1 VKQSLKLAVV
11 CNLIFI
17 ALALIG
23 PSAESKS
30 NSVPPPFPPSLYR
43 PGERLTYNVSFSNFI
58 SAGHVE
64 LQVGS
69 RGIFFGR
76 EGIQLRAHV
85 ETTGV
90 VNAALFAINNDY
102 VTYVD
107 PGTGLPFHAEQMVR
121 DGARTSDT
129 ARAFNDPAATVAN
142 SSKLRNGESPGTY
155 DFLSAIYRI
164 RELPLTEGATQYLSV
179 KGETEDYQT
188 EVKVTGRQTI
198 KTTVG
203 SFNTLVSQVR
213 VTNNSRANNY
223 RIRIFFSDDER
234 RVPVLITARLGGG
247 ELRAELAGSELV
259 KPVGPVAVPT
269 TPIRPPNAG
278 PTPVV
283 PPQPPA
289 ESDDGTLDN
298 LPFKVGEQLNY
309 QIFLGDIKPPAG
321 TATFQVRA
329 RARHFDR
336 DALLFTL
343 RAQTTNAAQRLF
355 FANEQISSYVDP
367 KTLLP
372 FRSEMNLTEGA
383 RRLNQTLTINQ
394 DYGTATS
401 DKGQRI
407 EIPIGTHEYLSFFY
421 LARTFNITPPRRN
434 AVSILVN
441 NLPKT
446 LFITSLKRETI
457 QIGSQSIPAIQLSL
471 TTDDPQPD
479 KYLFRVWVS
488 DDKRR
493 LPVRLTAST
502 KLGQVRAD
510 LAIIPLTAQ

>member
-1 VKQSLKLAVV
+1 MV
-11 CNLIFI
+11 
-17 ALALIG
+17 LALMG
-23 PSAESKS
+23 PSAQSYS
-30 NSVPPPFPPSLYR
+30 DAVSLPFSAALYR
-43 PGERLTYNVSFSNFI
+43 TGERLTYNVSFSNFI
-58 SAGHVE
+58 SAAHVE
-64 LQVGS
+64 LQVGAL
-69 RGIFFGR
+69 GIFFGR

-85 ETTGV
+85 ETTGIV
-90 VNAALFAINNDY
+90 HAALFAINNDY

-107 PGTGLPFHAEQMVR
+107 PATGLPFHSQQLVR
-121 DGARTSDT
+121 EATRTSDT
-129 ARAFNDPAATVAN
+129 ERAFNEPPAGVAAIP
-142 SSKLRNGESPGTY
+142 SQLRTGESPDTY
-155 DFLSAIYRI
+155 DFLAAIYRL
-164 RELPLTEGATQYLSV
+164 RALPLAEGSTYSLSV
-179 KGETEDYQT
+179 RGETEDYQA
-188 EVKVTGRQTI
+188 EVKVMGRQTL

-234 RVPVLITARLGGG
+234 HVPVLITARIAAG
-247 ELRAELAGSELV
+247 ELRAELAGSEFV
-259 KPVGPVAVPT
+259 KPVAPVAVPT
-269 TPIRPPNAG
+269 TPVTPPIPG
-278 PTPVV
+278 STPVI

-289 ESDDGTLDN
+289 DSNNANLDN

-309 QIFLGDIKPPAG
+309 QIFLKDITPPAG

-355 FANEQISSYVDP
+355 FANDQISSYVDP

-372 FRSEMNLTEGA
+372 FRSEMNLIEGG
-383 RRLNQTLTINQ
+383 RRLNQILTINQ

-401 DKGQRI
+401 DKGERI
-407 EIPIGTHEYLSFFY
+407 EIPIGTHDYLSFLY

-441 NLPKT
+441 NQPKT

-479 KYLFRVWVS
+479 KYLFRVWIS

-502 KLGQVRAD
+502 QLGQIRAD
-510 LAIIPLTAQ
+510 LAIISLTAQ

>member
-1 VKQSLKLAVV
+1 MKLAVV
-11 CNLIFI
+11 CNLIFMV
-17 ALALIG
+17 LALMG
-23 PSAESKS
+23 PSAHSKS
-30 NSVPPPFPPSLYR
+30 DSVSLPFSPAPYR
-43 PGERLTYNVSFSNFI
+43 TGERLTYNVSFSNFI
-58 SAGHVE
+58 SAAHVE
-64 LQVGS
+64 LQVGA
-69 RGIFFGR
+69 RGVFFGR
-76 EGIQLRAHV
+76 EGIQLRSHV

-90 VNAALFAINNDY
+90 VHAALFAINNDY

-107 PGTGLPFHAEQMVR
+107 PATGLPFHSQQVVHDAT
-121 DGARTSDT
+121 RTSDT
-129 ARAFNDPAATVAN
+129 ERAFNEPVGAAAIP
-142 SSKLRNGESPGTY
+142 SELRTGESPGTY
-155 DFLSAIYRI
+155 DLLSAIYRL
-164 RELPLTEGATQYLSV
+164 RALPLAEGSTYYLSV
-179 KGETEDYQT
+179 RGETEDYQA
-188 EVKVTGRQTI
+188 EVKVTGRQNI

-203 SFNTLVSQVR
+203 SFNTVVSQVR

-234 RVPVLITARLGGG
+234 HVPVLITARIAAG
-247 ELRAELAGSELV
+247 ELRAELAGSEFV
-259 KPVGPVAVPT
+259 KPVAAPT
-269 TPIRPPNAG
+269 TPVMPPIAG

-289 ESDDGTLDN
+289 DSGNGNLDN

-309 QIFLGDIKPPAG
+309 QIFLGDITPPAG
-321 TATFQVRA
+321 TATFLVRA

-355 FANEQISSYVDP
+355 FANDQISSYIDP

-372 FRSEMNLTEGA
+372 FRSEMNQTEGA

-401 DKGQRI
+401 DKGERI
-407 EIPIGTHEYLSFFY
+407 EIPIGTHDYLSFFY

-441 NLPKT
+441 NQPKT

-479 KYLFRVWVS
+479 KYLFRVWIS

-502 KLGQVRAD
+502 QLGQVRAD

>member
-1 VKQSLKLAVV
+1 MKQSLKLAVV

-17 ALALIG
+17 VLSLIG

-30 NSVPPPFPPSLYR
+30 ASVPFFTTVYR
-43 PGERLTYNVSFSNFI
+43 PGERLTYNISFSNFV
-58 SAGHVE
+58 SAAHVE
-64 LQVGS
+64 LQVGA

-85 ETTGV
+85 ETTGL

-102 VTYVD
+102 VTYID
-107 PGTGLPFHAEQMVR
+107 PATGLPFHSQQVVR
-121 DGARTSDT
+121 EGARTSDT
-129 ARAFNDPAATVAN
+129 ARAFNDPAGTAAIL
-142 SSKLRNGESPGTY
+142 SKLRNGESPGTY
-155 DFLSAIYRI
+155 DFLSAIYRL
-164 RELPLTEGATQYLSV
+164 RALPLAQGSTYYLSV
-179 KGETEDYQT
+179 KGETEDYQA
-188 EVKVTGRQTI
+188 EVRVAGRRTI
-198 KTTVG
+198 MTNVG

-213 VTNNSRANNY
+213 VTNNSRVNNY

-234 RVPVLITARLGGG
+234 RIPVLITARLSAG
-247 ELRAELAGSELV
+247 ELRAELAGSDFVTVPITPV
-259 KPVGPVAVPT
+259 KP
-269 TPIRPPNAG
+269 PIARA
-278 PTPVV
+278 TPVV
-283 PPQPPA
+283 PPQPPT
-289 ESDDGTLDN
+289 EYGSGDLDN

-309 QIFLGDIKPPAG
+309 QIFLADITPPAG

-372 FRSEMNLTEGA
+372 FRSEMNLAEGS

-394 DYGTATS
+394 DYGTATT

-441 NLPKT
+441 NQPKT

-479 KYLFRVWVS
+479 KYLFRVWIS

-502 KLGQVRAD
+502 QLGQVRAD
-510 LAIIPLTAQ
+510 LAIIPLIAQ

>member
-1 VKQSLKLAVV
+1 MKPAVI
-11 CNLIFI
+11 CTLIFLF
-17 ALALIG
+17 LALME
-23 PSAESKS
+23 PAAQSKTD
-30 NSVPPPFPPSLYR
+30 SVSLPFFAAPYR
-43 PGERLTYNVSFSNFI
+43 TGERLTYNVSFSNVI
-58 SAGHVE
+58 SAAHVE
-64 LQVGS
+64 LQVGA
-69 RGIFFGR
+69 RDVFFGR

-90 VNAALFAINNDY
+90 IHAALFAINNDY
-102 VTYVD
+102 FTYVD
-107 PGTGLPFHAEQMVR
+107 AATGLPFHSQQVIREATHTSETE
-121 DGARTSDT
+121 RTL
-129 ARAFNDPAATVAN
+129 NGPAGVAAIP
-142 SSKLRNGESPGTY
+142 STLRTGESPGTY
-155 DFLSAIYRI
+155 DFLSAIYRL
-164 RELPLTEGATQYLSV
+164 RALALVEGSTYYLSV
-179 KGETEDYQT
+179 RGEKEDYQA
-188 EVKVTGRQTI
+188 ELKVTGRQTV

-213 VTNNSRANNY
+213 VLNDSEANNY

-234 RVPVLITARLGGG
+234 HVPVLITARLAAG
-247 ELRAELAGSELV
+247 ELRAELAGSEFL
-259 KPVGPVAVPT
+259 KPVPVPITAV
-269 TPIRPPNAG
+269 TPPRAVA
-278 PTPVV
+278 TPM
-283 PPQPPA
+283 PPA
-289 ESDDGTLDN
+289 PPPTDSGNGNLDQ

-309 QIFLGDIKPPAG
+309 QVFLGDISSPAG

-355 FANEQISSYVDP
+355 FANDQISSYVDP

-372 FRSEMNLTEGA
+372 FRSEMNLTEGS
-383 RRLNQTLTINQ
+383 RRLNQTLIINQ

-401 DKGQRI
+401 DKGERI
-407 EIPIGTHEYLSFFY
+407 EIPIGTHDYLSFFY

-441 NLPKT
+441 NKPKT

-479 KYLFRVWVS
+479 KYLFRIWIS

-502 KLGQVRAD
+502 QTGQIRAD
-510 LAIIPLTAQ
+510 LAIIPVTPQ

>member
-1 VKQSLKLAVV
+1 M
-11 CNLIFI
+11 
-17 ALALIG
+17 G
-23 PSAESKS
+23 PSARSKS
-30 NSVPPPFPPSLYR
+30 DLVSQPFSPAPYR
-43 PGERLTYNVSFSNFI
+43 TGERLTYNVSFSNII

-64 LQVGS
+64 LHVGAH
-69 RGIFFGR
+69 GVFFGR

-107 PGTGLPFHAEQMVR
+107 PASGLPFRSQQVVR
-121 DGARTSDT
+121 EGTRTSET
-129 ARAFNDPAATVAN
+129 ARAFNEPAGTTTI
-142 SSKLRNGESPGTY
+142 SSKMRNGESPGTY
-155 DFLSAIYRI
+155 DFLSAVYRL
-164 RELPLTEGATQYLSV
+164 RALPLAEGSTHYLSV
-179 KGETEDYQT
+179 KGETEDYQA
-188 EVKVTGRQTI
+188 EVRVTGRQTI

-203 SFNTLVSQVR
+203 SFNTIVSQVR
-213 VTNNSRANNY
+213 VTNNSRANGY

-234 RVPVLITARLGGG
+234 HVPVLITARIGAG
-247 ELRAELAGSELV
+247 ELRAELVGSEFV
-259 KPVGPVAVPT
+259 KPVPPVANPT
-269 TPIRPPNAG
+269 PVTPPIAG

-289 ESDDGTLDN
+289 DSGHDNLDN

-309 QIFLGDIKPPAG
+309 QIFLANITSSAG

-336 DALLFTL
+336 DAFLFTL

-355 FANEQISSYVDP
+355 FANDQISSYVDP
-367 KTLLP
+367 KALLP
-372 FRSEMNLTEGA
+372 FRSEMNLIEGA

-401 DKGQRI
+401 DKGERI
-407 EIPIGTHEYLSFFY
+407 EIPIGTHDYLSFFY
-421 LARTFNITPPRRN
+421 VARTFNITPTRRN

-441 NLPKT
+441 NQPKT
-446 LFITSLKRETI
+446 LFITSIKRETI
-457 QIGSQSIPAIQLSL
+457 QIGSQTIPAIQLSL

-479 KYLFRVWVS
+479 KYLFRVWIS

-493 LPVRLTAST
+493 LPLRLTAT
-502 KLGQVRAD
+502 TQLGQVRAD

>member
-1 VKQSLKLAVV
+1 MKQSLKLAVV

-17 ALALIG
+17 VLALIG
-23 PSAESKS
+23 PSADSKS
-30 NSVPPPFPPSLYR
+30 DSVPPPFSPSLYR

-69 RGIFFGR
+69 RATFFGR

-107 PGTGLPFHAEQMVR
+107 PVTGLPFHSQQV
-121 DGARTSDT
+121 AREGTRTTDT
-129 ARAFNDPAATVAN
+129 ARAFNDPAVETAN
-142 SSKLRNGESPGTY
+142 SSKLRNGESSGIY
-155 DFLSAIYRI
+155 DFLSAIYRL
-164 RELPLTEGATQYLSV
+164 RALSLAEGSTYYLSV
-179 KGETEDYQT
+179 KGETENYQA
-188 EVKVTGRQTI
+188 EVKVAGRQTI
-198 KTTVG
+198 MTNVG
-203 SFNTLVSQVR
+203 SFTTLVSQVR

-234 RVPVLITARLGGG
+234 RIPVLITARLGAG
-247 ELRAELAGSELV
+247 ELRAELAGSEV
-259 KPVGPVAVPT
+259 VNPVAPEVIPT
-269 TPIRPPNAG
+269 TPVRPPIAG
-278 PTPVV
+278 PTPAI
-283 PPQPPA
+283 PPQPA
-289 ESDDGTLDN
+289 NESGNGNLDN

-309 QIFLGDIKPPAG
+309 QIFLGDMTPPAG
-321 TATFQVRA
+321 TATFHVRA

-343 RAQTTNAAQRLF
+343 RAQTANAAQRLF

-372 FRSEMNLTEGA
+372 FRSEMNLAEGS

-394 DYGTATS
+394 DYGTATT

-441 NLPKT
+441 NQPKT

-457 QIGSQSIPAIQLSL
+457 QIGSQSVPAIQLSL

-479 KYLFRVWVS
+479 KYLFRVWIS

-502 KLGQVRAD
+502 QLGQVRAD
-510 LAIIPLTAQ
+510 LAIIPLIAQ

>member
-1 VKQSLKLAVV
+1 VV
-11 CNLIFI
+11 
-17 ALALIG
+17 
-23 PSAESKS
+23 
-30 NSVPPPFPPSLYR
+30 
-43 PGERLTYNVSFSNFI
+43 
-58 SAGHVE
+58 
-64 LQVGS
+64 
-69 RGIFFGR
+69 R
-76 EGIQLRAHV
+76 E
-85 ETTGV
+85 
-90 VNAALFAINNDY
+90 
-102 VTYVD
+102 
-107 PGTGLPFHAEQMVR
+107 
-121 DGARTSDT
+121 GARTSDT
-129 ARAFNDPAATVAN
+129 ARAFNDPAGAEAN
-142 SSKLRNGESPGTY
+142 SSKFRNEESPGTY
-155 DFLSAIYRI
+155 DFLSPIYRI
-164 RELPLTEGATQYLSV
+164 RELPLTEGATHYLSV
-179 KGETEDYQT
+179 KGETEDYQA

-198 KTTVG
+198 KTNVG

-234 RVPVLITARLGGG
+234 RVPVLITARLGAG
-247 ELRAELAGSELV
+247 ELRAELAGSEFV
-259 KPVGPVAVPT
+259 KPVGPVVVPIKPPAVP
-269 TPIRPPNAG
+269 A
-278 PTPVV
+278 
-283 PPQPPA
+283 QPSA
-289 ESDDGTLDN
+289 ESGNGNLDN

-309 QIFLGDIKPPAG
+309 QIFLGDIAPPAG

-343 RAQTTNAAQRLF
+343 RAQTTNAAQRIF

-367 KTLLP
+367 KTMLP
-372 FRSEMNLTEGA
+372 FRSEMNLIEGG

-441 NLPKT
+441 NQPKT

-510 LAIIPLTAQ
+510 LAIIPLVAQ

>member
-1 VKQSLKLAVV
+1 MV
-11 CNLIFI
+11 
-17 ALALIG
+17 LALVG
-23 PSAESKS
+23 PSAQSKS
-30 NSVPPPFPPSLYR
+30 DSVSLPFSQAPYR
-43 PGERLTYNVSFSNFI
+43 TGERLTYNVSFSNFI
-58 SAGHVE
+58 SAAHIE
-64 LQVGS
+64 LQISS
-69 RGIFFGR
+69 RAVFFGR

-85 ETTGV
+85 GTTGV

-107 PGTGLPFHAEQMVR
+107 PATGLPFHSQQVVR
-121 DGARTSDT
+121 EGNRTSDT
-129 ARAFNDPAATVAN
+129 ERAFHEPAGAAAIPST
-142 SSKLRNGESPGTY
+142 LRTGESPGTY
-155 DFLSAIYRI
+155 DFLSAIHRL
-164 RELPLTEGATQYLSV
+164 RALPLVEGSTYYLLV
-179 KGETEDYQT
+179 KGETENYQA

-198 KTTVG
+198 KTPVG
-203 SFNTLVSQVR
+203 SFTTLVSQVR

-234 RVPVLITARLGGG
+234 HVPVLITARIAAG
-247 ELRAELAGSELV
+247 ELRAELAGSEFG
-259 KPVGPVAVPT
+259 KAVAGPT
-269 TPIRPPNAG
+269 TLVTPPIAR

-283 PPQPPA
+283 PPQPPRD
-289 ESDDGTLDN
+289 SSNGNLDN
-298 LPFKVGEQLNY
+298 LPFNVGEQLNY
-309 QIFLGDIKPPAG
+309 QIFLGDTTAPAG

-336 DALLFTL
+336 DAFLFTL

-355 FANEQISSYVDP
+355 FANDQISSYIDP

-401 DKGQRI
+401 DKGERI

-421 LARTFNITPPRRN
+421 LARTLNITPPRRN

-441 NLPKT
+441 NQPKT
-446 LFITSLKRETI
+446 LFVTSLKRETV
-457 QIGSQSIPAIQLSL
+457 QIGPQSIPAIQLSL

-479 KYLFRVWVS
+479 KYLLRVWLS

-502 KLGQVRAD
+502 QLGQVRAD